1 MCAHITV
8 PAVDALPATMS
19 KTLVTDILRGELGF
33 SGVVITDA
41 MEMQAISSYYPS
53 GTAAV
58 NAVKAGC
65 DMILS
70 PDTLAEAAQG
80 VIAAVESGE
89 ISQARIDESVRR
101 ILTVKEKYGI
111 LN

>member
-1 MCAHITV
+1 M
-8 PAVDALPATMS
+8 
-19 KTLVTDILRGELGF
+19 
-33 SGVVITDA
+33 
-41 MEMQAISSYYPS
+41 
-53 GTAAV
+53 